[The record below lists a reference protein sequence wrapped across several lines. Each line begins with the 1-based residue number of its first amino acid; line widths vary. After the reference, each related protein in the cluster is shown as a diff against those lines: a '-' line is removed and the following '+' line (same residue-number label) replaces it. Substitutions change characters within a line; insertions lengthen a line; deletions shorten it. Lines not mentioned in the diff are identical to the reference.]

1 MGEACPNEA
10 KMTELPWYA
19 LKVRTRSEAVALASL
34 DHYGFESYCPQVKTR
49 RKYSDRLKTTLEPIF
64 PGYLFCR
71 FDLSSKSKVLASS
84 AVEQVIGFGSQC
96 IPVLPSEID
105 AIRRMVEEGGA
116 AAPIPKAG
124 DRVRVI
130 AGALKNVEGVL
141 VREARSNIFVVSIQ
155 LLQKSVSLSI
165 DQSIVET
172 I

>member
-1 MGEACPNEA
+1 
-10 KMTELPWYA
+10 
-19 LKVRTRSEAVALASL
+19 
-34 DHYGFESYCPQVKTR
+34 
-49 RKYSDRLKTTLEPIF
+49 
-64 PGYLFCR
+64 
-71 FDLSSKSKVLASS
+71 VLASS
-84 AVEQVIGFGSQC
+84 AVEQVIAFGSQC

-130 AGALKNVEGVL
+130 AGALKDVEGVL
-141 VREARSNIFVVSIQ
+141 MREATSNIFVVSIQ

-165 DQSIVET
+165 DQSIVEN